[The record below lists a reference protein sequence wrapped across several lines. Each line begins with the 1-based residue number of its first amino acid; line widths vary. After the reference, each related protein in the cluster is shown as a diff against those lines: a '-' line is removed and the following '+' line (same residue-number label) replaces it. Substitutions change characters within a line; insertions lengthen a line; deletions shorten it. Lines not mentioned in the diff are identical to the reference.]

1 MTAMRR
7 TKARGRRATAKT
19 GGAGAAKAKAARTKA
34 ARAKAARTK
43 AATKR
48 AARLL
53 TRRAAKRRAAR
64 RPAGRARGSRAAKP
78 ARKKSAAAARKQ
90 PAGTVKTRAGVTMKP
105 AGAGKKPAGTKKK
118 AAAAARQPARGPSAA
133 RRPDAKAPRKPR
145 LEVVRV
151 EPAPGAA
158 PAPPE
163 PQAFA
168 GAKAAASAKDLV
180 LFELVRARVAVAAAI
195 QGMSAASADQ
205 PTAPGKWTFRE
216 MVLHLAYWDRECL
229 PLLEDAYQH
238 GQGTGLTHE
247 HILARNDAAIEE
259 LRHHDWD
266 EARRLLQLHRERLM
280 EEFQSIPEEP
290 AEMWSKAHPVGR
302 LARILTHHD
311 RHHADKLKAA
321 RTHQGELFEG
331 RSREE

>member
-7 TKARGRRATAKT
+7 TKARGRRAMAK
-19 GGAGAAKAKAARTKA
+19 KAARTTAAKQKVAKKKA
-34 ARAKAARTK
+34 AKK
-43 AATKR
+43 GATKR
-48 AARLL
+48 A
-53 TRRAAKRRAAR
+53 
-64 RPAGRARGSRAAKP
+64 RPAAG
-78 ARKKSAAAARKQ
+78 ARKKPTAGPRRKPAAAARKTSAAAARK
-90 PAGTVKTRAGVTMKP
+90 
-105 AGAGKKPAGTKKK
+105 
-118 AAAAARQPARGPSAA
+118 PARGKPASS
-133 RRPDAKAPRKPR
+133 RPAAKAPRKPR

-151 EPAPGAA
+151 EPAPGA
-158 PAPPE
+158 PPPPPE

-205 PTAPGKWTFRE
+205 PTEPGKWTFRE

-238 GQGTGLTHE
+238 GQGAGLTHE

-290 AEMWSKAHPVGR
+290 AETWSKAHPVGR

-321 RTHQGELFEG
+321 RTHQGELFPG
-331 RSREE
+331 PTR